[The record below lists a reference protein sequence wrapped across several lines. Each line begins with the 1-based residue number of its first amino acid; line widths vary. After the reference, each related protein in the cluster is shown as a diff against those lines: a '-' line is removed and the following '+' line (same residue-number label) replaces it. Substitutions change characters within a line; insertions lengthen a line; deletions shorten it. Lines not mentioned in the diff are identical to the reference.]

1 MIKLVEITKK
11 QTLCG
16 AFGVTDEQAEVIKRD
31 ILRAAKN
38 AGTWTEC
45 IEQTLSEKDTPLV
58 EAFKMLMIGELIGT
72 MK

>member
-16 AFGVTDEQAEVIKRD
+16 AFGVTDEQAEVIKGD
-31 ILRAAKN
+31 LIRAYVDSD
-38 AGTWTEC
+38 TWTEC
-45 IEQTLSEKDTPLV
+45 IEKTMSEKDTPLV
-58 EAFKMLMIGELIGT
+58 EAFKMLMIGELIST